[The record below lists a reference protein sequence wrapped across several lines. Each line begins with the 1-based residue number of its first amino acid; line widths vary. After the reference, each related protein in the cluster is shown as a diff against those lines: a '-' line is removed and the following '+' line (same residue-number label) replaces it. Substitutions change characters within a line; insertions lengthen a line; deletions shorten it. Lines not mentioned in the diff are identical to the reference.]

1 LRGDRRLREKTAWFD
16 CTALSGYQLP
26 DYLLQP
32 GGKMNLCTQLA
43 LIPFLFL
50 SPLLG
55 NGSAAAPL
63 NFKDVIAAASA
74 LMRFPANGTAVTD

>member
-1 LRGDRRLREKTAWFD
+1 
-16 CTALSGYQLP
+16 
-26 DYLLQP
+26 
-32 GGKMNLCTQLA
+32 MNLCTHLA

-63 NFKDVIAAASA
+63 NFKDVIAAARA
-74 LMRFPANGTAVTD
+74 LMRFPANDTAVTD